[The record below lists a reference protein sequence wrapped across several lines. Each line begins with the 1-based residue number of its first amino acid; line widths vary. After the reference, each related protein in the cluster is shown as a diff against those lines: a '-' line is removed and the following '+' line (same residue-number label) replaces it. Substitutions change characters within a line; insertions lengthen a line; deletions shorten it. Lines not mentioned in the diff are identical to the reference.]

1 MLADPL
7 RYRQANQMIKGIS
20 ELLFVMILIVMAS
33 SKPPFEEKYITLPID
48 HFSNVYVD
56 KGP

>member
-1 MLADPL
+1 
-7 RYRQANQMIKGIS
+7 MIKGIS